1 MPHNKIRHPLFAA
14 VAAFAIAM
22 PLGAFAY
29 DEDSAIRD
37 CEKRLRDEYKLND
50 FRHQSAQR
58 LPGEGHKYTVKGE
71 TKIEGEKYAFGCD
84 IADRHVTAIRYDGPE
99 PEGLG
104 TAEKLAIGAAAAIA
118 AGVVASELNK
128 DDESGASDECPSD
141 IKGNEC
147 AYYQDGYKAG
157 ADDGKMG
164 MSMMYERHEG
174 YDSRFEPYFARGY
187 EAGWKANR

>member
-14 VAAFAIAM
+14 VATLAIAM

-58 LPGEGHKYTVKGE
+58 LAGEGHKFTVKGE
-71 TKIEGEKYAFGCD
+71 TKIEGEKYPFGCD

-118 AGVVASELNK
+118 AGVVASEMSK
-128 DDESGASDECPSD
+128 DDKATASDECPSD

-147 AYYQDGYKAG
+147 EYYQDGYKAG

-174 YDSRFEPYFARGY
+174 YDSRFEPYFKRGY